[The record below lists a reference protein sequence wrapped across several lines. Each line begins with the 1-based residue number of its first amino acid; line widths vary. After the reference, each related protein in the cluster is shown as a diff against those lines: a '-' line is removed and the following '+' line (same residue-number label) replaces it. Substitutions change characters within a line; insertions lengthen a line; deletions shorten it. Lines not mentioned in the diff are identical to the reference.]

1 MKNQY
6 GRRKNTTSVTLN
18 LPVNILIFF
27 SLSWLTRR
35 SELEDGVSLMDSLE
49 FSLFFGCVIAR
60 LRVFEVV
67 GVIVLRRHS
76 LFSII

>member
-1 MKNQY
+1 MTNQY
-6 GRRKNTTSVTLN
+6 ERRKNTTSVTLN

-49 FSLFFGCVIAR
+49 FSLFFGGVIAR